1 MIGKIIERFKML
13 RMKRE
18 WRRAN
23 SHNDTLPVNQFYFNH
38 VKVGA
43 NTYGLLNVI
52 DLNEQGSVLS
62 IGSYC
67 SIAENVTFLLN
78 AEHKLETFLTYPV
91 SERILNTPGAAAC
104 SKGDIQID
112 DDVWIGYGAIIN
124 SGVHV
129 GQGAVV
135 AAGSVVTKDVAPY
148 SIVGGNPARFIRYRL
163 DESSRN
169 RAVEL
174 DIGSLY
180 KSDLALLSN
189 ELDKPVTPVVIEEIV
204 RKMSDMES

>member
-23 SHNDTLPVNQFYFNH
+23 SHNDTLPVNQFNFNH

-148 SIVGGNPARFIRYRL
+148 SIVGGNPARFIRYRF
-163 DESSRN
+163 DESSRS

-174 DIGSLY
+174 DIGNLY

-189 ELDKPVTPVVIEEIV
+189 ELDKPITPVVIEEIV